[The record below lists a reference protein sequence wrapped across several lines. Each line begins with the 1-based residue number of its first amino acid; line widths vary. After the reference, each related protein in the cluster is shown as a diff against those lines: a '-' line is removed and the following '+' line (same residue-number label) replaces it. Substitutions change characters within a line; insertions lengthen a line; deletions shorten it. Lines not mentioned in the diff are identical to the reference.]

1 MVKKIITSA
10 LPYVNNQPH
19 LGNIIGCVLSGD
31 IYSRF
36 CKKNR
41 EDVVYI
47 CGTDE
52 YGTAIEMAALAQNK
66 KPLEICEENRQ
77 IHKNIYD
84 WFDIKFDFF
93 GHTTSSVHT
102 ENVQD
107 FFNKIYQNKY
117 FEECLINQFFCDTC
131 EIFLADRYVVGTC
144 KYCGFTDA
152 KGDQYDGCGHTYKSL
167 DLTDAKCTLCKS
179 VPSIR
184 ETKHLF
190 FDFNNFKDQLISLYE
205 TNKKYWSDNG
215 KNITKSWLDQELT
228 SRCMTRD
235 LKNKWGVPVPLE
247 GFESKVF
254 YVWFDAVIGYY
265 TFLKELVKDDYSK
278 WLKEGELIQFMG
290 KDNVFFHTIV
300 FPSMI
305 YATKDNYPVI
315 KRLSVTEFLLFEN
328 QKFSKSRGHG
338 IFGLDLVDNSLGNS
352 CLWRYYLTK
361 IRPEKCDSNFS
372 FQHFTSTID
381 ADLNNNIGN
390 FCNRVLKYI
399 KNKCGK
405 KIQLDVLTDQ
415 DKNMK
420 ERVNKIYL
428 KYIDNF
434 SEIRLRD
441 SLERVLEISKIGNEF
456 VQQAVDNKDNMIHC
470 FSVAF
475 SIVNLIGQLLDPF
488 IPVSSDKLLKMC
500 NKEKEFYP
508 EEFTIIN
515 EWEISEYIYP
525 LFSRLDQETIDKL
538 NNFKK

>member
-1 MVKKIITSA
+1 MAKKIITSA

-36 CKKNR
+36 CKKN
-41 EDVVYI
+41 EEEVVYI

-52 YGTAIEMAALAQNK
+52 YGTAIEMAGFAQNK
-66 KPLEICEENRQ
+66 KLIQICEENRI

-107 FFNKIYQNKY
+107 FFNKIYKNKY
-117 FEECLINQFFCDTC
+117 FEENLIGQFFCDTC
-131 EIFLADRYVVGTC
+131 QMFLADRYVVGTC

-152 KGDQYDGCGHTYKSL
+152 KGDQCDSCGHTYKSL
-167 DLTDAKCTLCKS
+167 DLVDAKCTLCNS

-184 ETKHLF
+184 DTKHLF
-190 FDFNNFKDQLISLYE
+190 FDFNNFKDQLTRLYE
-205 TNKKYWSDNG
+205 TNGKYWSDNG
-215 KNITKSWLDQELT
+215 KHITKSWLDQELLP
-228 SRCMTRD
+228 RCMTRD

-247 GFESKVF
+247 GFEGKVF

-265 TFLKELVKDDYSK
+265 TFLKELVKEDYSK

-305 YATKDNYPVI
+305 YATKDEYPVV

-372 FQHFTSTID
+372 FQHFSNTID

-399 KNKCGK
+399 KNKCNR
-405 KIQLDVLTDQ
+405 KIKLDITNEQ
-415 DKNMK
+415 DNIMK
-420 ERVNKIYL
+420 ENVNKIFLNYL
-428 KYIDNF
+428 ENF
-434 SEIRLRD
+434 TEIRLRD
-441 SLERVLEISKIGNEF
+441 ALECVLEISKIGNEF
-456 VQQAVDNKDNMIHC
+456 VQQAVSNKDNMVHG

-488 IPVSSDKLLKMC
+488 IPVTSDKILKMC
-500 NKEKEFYP
+500 NTKKEFYP
-508 EEFTIIN
+508 KEFVIIK
-515 EWEISEYIYP
+515 EWEINEDVSP
-525 LFSRLDQETIDKL
+525 LFNRLDQEIIDRL